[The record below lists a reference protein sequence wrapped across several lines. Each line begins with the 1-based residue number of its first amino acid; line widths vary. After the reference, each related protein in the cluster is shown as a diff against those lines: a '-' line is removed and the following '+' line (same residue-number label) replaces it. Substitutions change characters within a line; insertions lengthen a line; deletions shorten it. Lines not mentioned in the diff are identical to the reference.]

1 MKFIPHPPLIRIPPF
16 LVLALLAVFACGRKE
31 PPVEKPV
38 PAGEALTV
46 ALKGNHCQLRVE
58 AFDRDPVTGVSRMA
72 RVTFIDLVGEPGW
85 SSEFPGFKAAYLSED
100 ASISVVQKEEP
111 GEGRT
116 PLMVL
121 FNARRQ
127 LLQTI
132 TLDERVQ
139 GEIVLSRTGR
149 YAAAL
154 GQQGTLFH
162 ISVLSGE
169 VRRHS
174 LGPEAGG
181 GLVMTCSD
189 DGVLTCV
196 YGGGRY
202 TKSFRI

>member
-1 MKFIPHPPLIRIPPF
+1 MMLIVLSPFRLLPLF
-16 LVLALLAVFACGRKE
+16 LALALLPVLACGRKE
-31 PPVEKPV
+31 PPVERPV
-38 PAGEALTV
+38 PASKALTV
-46 ALKGNHCQLRVE
+46 TLKGNPCQLRIEV
-58 AFDRDPVTGVSRMA
+58 FDRNPSTGLSRMA

-85 SSEFPGFKAAYLSED
+85 SSEFPNFKAAYLTED

-111 GEGRT
+111 GEGKT
-116 PLMVL
+116 VLMAL

-132 TLDERVQ
+132 TLDETVP
-139 GEIVLSRTGR
+139 GAIVLSRTGR

-154 GQQGTLFH
+154 GHKGTVFH

-169 VRRHS
+169 VRRHT
-174 LGPEAGG
+174 LGPEAGS

-202 TKSFRI
+202 KKAFRI